1 MNPVLQQMHL
11 HHQNGKP
18 VALMR
23 YADGAAFL
31 ADRQGCIVG
40 PRGVRGLNRKHVDAA
55 LASGELTECST
66 PLAAELRGRGV
77 GTWRVM

>member
-11 HHQNGKP
+11 HHQNGQP

-23 YADGAAFL
+23 YANGTAFL
-31 ADRQGCIVG
+31 ADRRGCIVS
-40 PRGVRGLNRKHVDAA
+40 PRTPRGLNRKHVDAA

-66 PLAAELRGRGV
+66 PLAQSLRERGV

>member
-40 PRGVRGLNRKHVDAA
+40 PRGVRGLKHVDAA

-66 PLAAELRGRGV
+66 PLAQELRTRGV